1 MNSSSCVYQ
10 RSLKNMESKKPYNI
24 GLLMGVFDLF
34 HIGHLNLIKKAKAQ
48 CDFLR
53 IGVLS
58 DQVVH
63 GFKQIYPIIPQ
74 EERMEILRALRDVDE
89 VVLLETKEEVSRLH
103 EWKKRPFDCF
113 FSGDDY
119 ADNAYWAWEKEELK
133 KLGAD
138 TVFFPYTKKRSSSM
152 IRKELQEKGNKEGK

>member
-1 MNSSSCVYQ
+1 MVIGYTTGVY
-10 RSLKNMESKKPYNI
+10 
-24 GLLMGVFDLF
+24 DLF
-34 HIGHLNLIKKAKAQ
+34 HIGHLNLIRRAKAQ
-48 CDFLR
+48 CSFLR

-58 DQVVH
+58 DKVVH
-63 GFKQIYPIIPQ
+63 DFKQIYPTIPQ
-74 EERMEILRALRDVDE
+74 DERMEILRALRDVDE
-89 VVLLETKEEVSRLH
+89 VVLLETQEEVSRLN
-103 EWKKRPFDCF
+103 EWKRRPFDCF

-138 TVFFPYTKKRSSSM
+138 MVFFPYTKKRSSSM

>member
-1 MNSSSCVYQ
+1 MKNVSIDEPGSANVSCD
-10 RSLKNMESKKPYNI
+10 KPYNV

-34 HIGHLNLIKKAKAQ
+34 HIGHLNLIRRAKAQ
-48 CDFLR
+48 CRYLR

-58 DQVVH
+58 DELVYE
-63 GFKQIYPIIPQ
+63 FKHFYPTIPQ

-89 VVLLETKEEVSRLH
+89 VVLIETSNDVPRVN

-119 ADNAYWAWEKEELK
+119 EGNPYWEMEKRELK

-138 TVFFPYTKKRSSSM
+138 LVFFPYTKERSSTM
-152 IRKELQEKGNKEGK
+152 IRRSLQNNQKEQK